1 MDNKNKTVYY
11 GICNQVEEPLF
22 GHNSWI
28 LLDKW
33 PKNNLPI
40 IHDLWPQ
47 ESQDPADQF
56 QFCQKCQT
64 LARTLVKV
72 TQLEKILFLF
82 SHLLQAYLS
91 QLENLIPSLSER
103 QFWQYAIIKEI

>member
-22 GHNSWI
+22 GHSSWI

-56 QFCQKCQT
+56 QFCRKCQT

-82 SHLLQAYLS
+82 SHLL
-91 QLENLIPSLSER
+91 
-103 QFWQYAIIKEI
+103 